1 MKKSVVILIA
11 LIYIASIA
19 LVGFFGLKFKIF
31 EEVVYVSSIEFL
43 NDDIL
48 DAPEGIED
56 FDCYVVI
63 KPDENGNRKYQIEYR
78 VFPDNASKKGAIFSY
93 DKDSAAEAG
102 ITVDE
107 FGVVTFTRQGAITIV
122 LIPEDG
128 GDAASKRLAIFSY

>member
-19 LVGFFGLKFKIF
+19 LVGFFGLKFKVF
-31 EEVVYVSSIEFL
+31 EEIVYVSSIEFL
-43 NDDIL
+43 NDDIQ

-63 KPDENGNRKYQIEYR
+63 SPDENGNRKYQIEYR
-78 VFPDNASKKGAIFSY
+78 VFPDKATKKGVIFSY
-93 DKDSAAEAG
+93 DEASAAVAG

-107 FGVVTFTRQGAITIV
+107 YGVVTFSGQGAITIQ

-128 GDAASKRLAIFSY
+128 SDTASKRLAIFSY